1 MLKKRGV
8 PKEYGNFFTQHRRAI
23 AVTTLMGTII
33 GAGIL
38 GIPYVVAKS
47 GFLLGFIIILLIGL
61 ACLTL
66 NLFYGEVILRTKTQH
81 QLPGYAQKYF
91 GKWGKLIAGISIM
104 FGIYGALSAYL
115 IGEGMTIY
123 TILGFGSPLLFSL
136 IFFTIAST
144 IIYFGI
150 KATGKAELFLIALL
164 VLVVILIGTFSF
176 KAIKL
181 ENLTTFNLG
190 QIFVP
195 YGVILFAFLGLA
207 AIPEMQEELAK
218 EKKKMKLAILIGSI
232 VPIVIYL
239 LFTVV
244 VLGIIGWE
252 NFELLKPN
260 ERIATVA
267 LSMYSQPILG
277 IFANLMALF
286 AMLTSF
292 LALGTALVEVYAL
305 DYKLNRKLALFL
317 TLILPLLIVVF
328 NLSTFIIILGITGA
342 FYGGIEGIL
351 VVLMFWKAKKM
362 GNRKP
367 EYSLRKHY
375 LLGGLL
381 ILMFI
386 LGMLYQFF

>member
-1 MLKKRGV
+1 M
-8 PKEYGNFFTQHRRAI
+8 
-23 AVTTLMGTII
+23 
-33 GAGIL
+33 
-38 GIPYVVAKS
+38 
-47 GFLLGFIIILLIGL
+47 
-61 ACLTL
+61 
-66 NLFYGEVILRTKTQH
+66 
-81 QLPGYAQKYF
+81 
-91 GKWGKLIAGISIM
+91 
-104 FGIYGALSAYL
+104 
-115 IGEGMTIY
+115 
-123 TILGFGSPLLFSL
+123 
-136 IFFTIAST
+136 
-144 IIYFGI
+144 
-150 KATGKAELFLIALL
+150 
-164 VLVVILIGTFSF
+164 
-176 KAIKL
+176 
-181 ENLTTFNLG
+181 
-190 QIFVP
+190 
-195 YGVILFAFLGLA
+195 
-207 AIPEMQEELAK
+207 
-218 EKKKMKLAILIGSI
+218 
-232 VPIVIYL
+232 
-239 LFTVV
+239 FTVV

>member
-1 MLKKRGV
+1 MFKKRGE
-8 PKEYGNFFTQHRRAI
+8 PKEYNNFFSRHRRAI

-47 GFLLGFIIILLIGL
+47 GFLLGFILILLIGL
-61 ACLTL
+61 ACLSL

-81 QLPGYAQKYF
+81 QLPGYAQKYL
-91 GKWGKLIAGISIM
+91 GKWGKFVAGISIM

-115 IGEGMTIY
+115 IGEGITLY
-123 TILGFGSPLLFSL
+123 TLLGFGSPLLFSVL
-136 IFFTIAST
+136 FFIVAAA

-150 KATGKAELFLIALL
+150 KATGKAELFLISLL
-164 VLVVILIGTFSF
+164 VLIVVLIGIFSF
-176 KAIKL
+176 DGIKL

-190 QIFVP
+190 QIFIP

-207 AIPEMQEELAK
+207 AVPEMQEELVK
-218 EKKKMKLAILIGSI
+218 EKKKMKSAILIGSI
-232 VPIVIYL
+232 IPIVVYL
-239 LFTVV
+239 LFTLV
-244 VLGIIGWE
+244 VLGIVGWE

-267 LSMYSQPILG
+267 LSMYSQPVLG
-277 IFANLMALF
+277 VFANVLALLS
-286 AMLTSF
+286 MLTSF

-305 DYKLNRKLALFL
+305 DYKLNRKLAFFL
-317 TLILPLLIVVF
+317 TMILPLMIVIF
-328 NLSTFIIILGITGA
+328 NLSTFITILGITGA

-351 VVLMFWKAKKM
+351 VVLIFWKAKKM
-362 GNRKP
+362 GNRNP

-375 LLGGLL
+375 ILGGLL

-386 LGMLYQFF
+386 LGMIYQFL